1 MVWSIDNSKME
12 KINFASKLK
21 QFNELWSPRVIAQ
34 MNDYEFKLVKIKDEF
49 VWHSHDHTDEVFIVL
64 QGVISIEFEDRIVEL
79 NQGEMLV
86 VPRGE
91 KHKPF
96 AREEAQI
103 LLVEPKGVVNTGEV
117 ESHLTA
123 KNGQW
128 I

>member
-1 MVWSIDNSKME
+1 ME
-12 KINFASKLK
+12 KINFASKFE
-21 QFNELWSPRVIAQ
+21 QFDELWSPRVIAQ
-34 MNDYEFKLVKIKDEF
+34 MNNYEFKLVKIKDEF
-49 VWHSHDHTDEVFIVL
+49 VWHSHDHTDEVFVVL
-64 QGVISIEFEDRIVEL
+64 KGVINIEFEDRTVEL

-128 I
+128 V

>member
-1 MVWSIDNSKME
+1 MG
-12 KINFASKLK
+12 KINFASKFK
-21 QFNELWSPRVIAQ
+21 QFDELWSPRVIAQ

-49 VWHSHDHTDEVFIVL
+49 VWHRHDDTDEVFIVL

-91 KHKPF
+91 NHKPF

-103 LLVEPKGVVNTGEV
+103 LLVEPKGAVNTGEA

-123 KNGQW
+123 KTGQW